1 MRTILLAMLLLNV
14 TSLSDTQKSEI
25 RQVEERLLAPCCYTQ
40 SIAVHGSEIAGQ
52 MRAEVTEMV
61 VQGRTENEIVG
72 YYRGLYG
79 DRVLVVP
86 DGVTGEILFSIP
98 VIIAVFGCLV
108 LLLCVRKMLRS
119 RQESQLLAEKQ
130 TRRVIDKAIREMIER
145 ETGEPL

>member
-52 MRAEVTEMV
+52 MRAQVTEMV
-61 VQGRTENEIVG
+61 VHGRTENEIVD

-86 DGVTGEILFSIP
+86 DGATGEILFSIP
-98 VIIAVFGCLV
+98 VIIAVFGCFV
-108 LLLCVRKMLRS
+108 LLLCVRKMLQSGRAN
-119 RQESQLLAEKQ
+119 QFLAEGQ
-130 TRRVIDKAIREMIER
+130 TRHVIDKALRETIER
-145 ETGEPL
+145 ETGESL

>member
-1 MRTILLAMLLLNV
+1 MRTILVAMLLVNV

-61 VQGRTENEIVG
+61 VHGRTENEIVN
-72 YYRGLYG
+72 YYRNLYG

-86 DGVTGEILFSIP
+86 DGVTGEILFSLP
-98 VIIAVFGCLV
+98 VIIAVFSCLV
-108 LLLCVRKMLRS
+108 LLLCARKMLQSGRAN
-119 RQESQLLAEKQ
+119 QFLAEGQ
-130 TRRVIDKAIREMIER
+130 TRHVIDKALRETIER
-145 ETGEPL
+145 ETGESL

>member
-1 MRTILLAMLLLNV
+1 MRTILVAMLLLNV

>member
-61 VQGRTENEIVG
+61 VHGRTENEIVN
-72 YYRGLYG
+72 YYRNLYG

-86 DGVTGEILFSIP
+86 DGVTGEILFSLP
-98 VIIAVFGCLV
+98 VIIVVFGCLV

>member
-1 MRTILLAMLLLNV
+1 MRTILVAMLLLNV

-61 VQGRTENEIVG
+61 VHGRTENEIVE

-86 DGVTGEILFSIP
+86 DGVTGDILFSIP
-98 VIIAVFGCLV
+98 VIIAVFGCFV
-108 LLLCVRKMLRS
+108 LLLRVRKMLRS
-119 RQESQLLAEKQ
+119 AQENQFLAEGQ
-130 TRRVIDKAIREMIER
+130 TRHVIDKALREKIER
-145 ETGEPL
+145 ETGESL

>member
-61 VQGRTENEIVG
+61 VHGRTEKEIVN
-72 YYRGLYG
+72 YYRNLYG

-86 DGVTGEILFSIP
+86 DGVTGEILFGLP
-98 VIIAVFGCLV
+98 VIIVVFGCLV
-108 LLLCVRKMLRS
+108 LLLCLRKMLQSGRAN
-119 RQESQLLAEKQ
+119 QFLAEGQ
-130 TRRVIDKAIREMIER
+130 TRHVIDKALRETVER
-145 ETGEPL
+145 ETGESL

>member
-1 MRTILLAMLLLNV
+1 MRTILVAMLLLNV

-86 DGVTGEILFSIP
+86 DGKTGEILFSIP
-98 VIIAVFGCLV
+98 VIIGVFGCLV
-108 LLLCVRKMLRS
+108 LLLCVRKMLQS
-119 RQESQLLAEKQ
+119 GQANQFLAEGQ
-130 TRRVIDKAIREMIER
+130 TRPVIDKALRETIER
-145 ETGEPL
+145 ETGESL

>member
-1 MRTILLAMLLLNV
+1 
-14 TSLSDTQKSEI
+14 
-25 RQVEERLLAPCCYTQ
+25 
-40 SIAVHGSEIAGQ
+40 
-52 MRAEVTEMV
+52 
-61 VQGRTENEIVG
+61 
-72 YYRGLYG
+72 LYG

>member
-1 MRTILLAMLLLNV
+1 MQTILLAMLLLNV

-52 MRAEVTEMV
+52 MRAQVTEMV
-61 VQGRTENEIVG
+61 VHGRTENEIVD

-86 DGVTGEILFSIP
+86 DGATGEILFSLP
-98 VIIAVFGCLV
+98 VIIAVFGCFVLV
-108 LLLCVRKMLRS
+108 LRVRKMLRS
-119 RQESQLLAEKQ
+119 AQENQFLSEGQ
-130 TRRVIDKAIREMIER
+130 TRHVIDKALRETIER
-145 ETGEPL
+145 ESGESL

>member
-52 MRAEVTEMV
+52 MRAQVTEMV
-61 VQGRTENEIVG
+61 VHGRTENEIVN
-72 YYRGLYG
+72 YYRNLYG

-86 DGVTGEILFSIP
+86 DGATGEILFSIP
-98 VIIAVFGCLV
+98 VIVVVFGCFV
-108 LLLCVRKMLRS
+108 LLLRVRKMLQSGRAN
-119 RQESQLLAEKQ
+119 QFLAEGQ
-130 TRRVIDKAIREMIER
+130 TRHVIDKALRETIER
-145 ETGEPL
+145 EIGESL

>member
-52 MRAEVTEMV
+52 MRVQVTEMV
-61 VQGRTENEIVG
+61 VHGRTENEIVN
-72 YYRGLYG
+72 YYRNLYG

-86 DGVTGEILFSIP
+86 DGATGEILFSIP
-98 VIIAVFGCLV
+98 VIVVVFGCFV
-108 LLLCVRKMLRS
+108 LLLRVRKMLQSGRAN
-119 RQESQLLAEKQ
+119 QFLAEGQ
-130 TRRVIDKAIREMIER
+130 TRHVIDKALRETIER
-145 ETGEPL
+145 EIGESL